1 MRDLFSS
8 TRSTVLALTFP
19 LLASA
24 ASTAQA
30 ACSCT
35 AMTVSHAGTMKI
47 CSNND
52 LRNEFIRE
60 CTSKDGVADGC
71 VGYNY
76 AYTCVLGVNEGRVTR
91 HSPWQRTGFG
101 IDATLSGNFNECH
114 SGHALQETITGD
126 QGVTKPQVHDLP
138 SGDVTISGFGV
149 NIISNQGG
157 AQDFPDVG
165 ARTTGPNAK
174 PKFGADQYTNPNATD
189 LLIEKNGGHI
199 KWWDNPDQSKDGN
212 AEAATWVFRY
222 FSFVQGSSAANS
234 CACVYDIT
242 VTWPSGGYATTA
254 WAEQQ
259 ASSRNCHF

>member
-1 MRDLFSS
+1 MSDLDVDCNLRYLEDRGRGRMRRLHLCLHL
-8 TRSTVLALTFP
+8 RSRRQLRQGH
-19 LLASA
+19 
-24 ASTAQA
+24 QA
-30 ACSCT
+30 FA
-35 AMTVSHAGTMKI
+35 
-47 CSNND
+47 
-52 LRNEFIRE
+52 
-60 CTSKDGVADGC
+60 
-71 VGYNY
+71 
-76 AYTCVLGVNEGRVTR
+76 
-91 HSPWQRTGFG
+91 WQRTGFG
-101 IDATLSGNFNECH
+101 IDAALSGNSNECH

-138 SGDVTISGFGV
+138 SGDVTIGSPDV
-149 NIISNQGG
+149 NIISNQSG

-165 ARTTGPNAK
+165 ATTTGPNAK

-242 VTWPSGGYATTA
+242 VNWPSGGAATTA

-259 ASSRNCHF
+259 ASSRNFHF

>member
-1 MRDLFSS
+1 MRNLFSS
-8 TRSTVLALTFP
+8 TRRTVLALTFP

-24 ASTAQA
+24 ASAAQA

-35 AMTVSHAGTMKI
+35 AMTVRHAGTMKI
-47 CSNND
+47 CSNNE

-71 VGYNY
+71 AGYTY
-76 AYTCVLGVNEGRVTR
+76 AYTCVLGVNQGRVTR

-114 SGHALQETITGD
+114 SGHVLQETITGD

-138 SGDVTISGFGV
+138 SGDVTIGSFDV
-149 NIISNQGG
+149 HIISNQSG

-165 ARTTGPNAK
+165 ATTTGRNGK

-242 VTWPSGGYATTA
+242 VNWPSGGTATTA
-254 WAEQQ
+254 WAERQ